1 MTPLLGYDDMLDR
14 LYKGLPEKGTETG
27 RFEVPAPDSMIQGS
41 KTIIK
46 NFSAIV
52 KAIKRDEK
60 HLFKYVTKETASA
73 GAVAD
78 GRLYLN
84 GRFGYA
90 QVNRF
95 FSNYLN
101 QFVYCPICKKP
112 DTHVIERQN
121 VRQLKCEA
129 CGAVSSVAGL

>member
-1 MTPLLGYDDMLDR
+1 MTLDSYEHMLGK
-14 LYKGLPEKGTETG
+14 LYKALPEKGTQTE
-27 RFEVPAPDSMIQGS
+27 RFEVPNPDSMIQGS

-84 GRFGYA
+84 GKFGYM

-95 FSNYLN
+95 FQNYLN
-101 QFVYCPICKKP
+101 QFVYCPVCKKP
-112 DTHVIERQN
+112 DTHVMERQG